1 MPIIETIGG
10 VLAEDRQVKRW
21 PKKTIVVSSI
31 ISAYMLY
38 FAMVHSSYITLL
50 FVVIYWGV
58 FFVCMAYSFS
68 RNRTYKFGALGVLRE
83 YKKGS
88 VVEKT
93 ISLYADVDKPDFH
106 VTEFKVNGMHT
117 NYAFS
122 VNFGTI
128 GFAYSFAPANIPY
141 NDFDY
146 ICAHKFYR
154 YWSKSKFGEESN
166 FNESE
171 RIALGEIAN
180 MLK

>member
-1 MPIIETIGG
+1 MPTIETIGE
-10 VLAEDRQVKRW
+10 VLAEERQVKRW
-21 PKKTIVVSSI
+21 PQKTIVVSSVI
-31 ISAYMLY
+31 TAYMLY
-38 FAMVHSSYITLL
+38 FTMAHSRYITLL
-50 FVVIYWGV
+50 LVVIYWGV
-58 FFVCMAYSFS
+58 FFVCMAYGFS

-88 VVEKT
+88 VVEET

-128 GFAYSFAPANIPY
+128 GFSYSFDPANISY

-146 ICAHKFYR
+146 ICAHKFYQ
-154 YWSKSKFGEESN
+154 YWSKSKFGEVKD
-166 FNESE
+166 FNEFVV
-171 RIALGEIAN
+171 RY
-180 MLK
+180 